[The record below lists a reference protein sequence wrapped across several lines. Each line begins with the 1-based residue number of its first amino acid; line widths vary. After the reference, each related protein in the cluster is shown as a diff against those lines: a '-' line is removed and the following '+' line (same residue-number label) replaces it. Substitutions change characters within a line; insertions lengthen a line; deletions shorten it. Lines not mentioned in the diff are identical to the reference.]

1 MLNYIVNLMWCQI
14 LPDSEDELEREY
26 TNLSDLSNDLAE
38 EYPHYKPENY
48 SPTWR
53 HFIFN
58 NSRIMLCLLRC
69 FFK

>member
-1 MLNYIVNLMWCQI
+1 MLNKILIFICCQI
-14 LPDSEDELEREY
+14 LPDSEHEFEREL

-38 EYPHYKPENY
+38 EYPHYQPEHY

-58 NSRIMLCLLRC
+58 NT
-69 FFK
+69 